1 MTNRTSRNV
10 PVDLARAL
18 SILVVVYFHLSYF
31 QLSATDT
38 GGALPELTMGMRS
51 VGPAGWLASW
61 FLQIMPLFFVAGGF
75 ANTLVVDRNVREH
88 HGYGQY
94 LAQRGRRLVGP
105 LGLYIGVATA
115 IGTALAWTAGPAA
128 GVEVSMMATRV
139 LWFVAV
145 YLVIILIA
153 PAMVVAHDRWG
164 TAVLALLL
172 GGALL
177 VDAASFATGRLNV
190 REINLLLVWPFAH
203 QLGIA
208 YARGWLRHQ
217 RPVRSWLTLG
227 GAVLAIVAL
236 LQVAPYPSTAVGVG
250 DQMISNLAPPTTPLA
265 LLALAQCAVLAL
277 VEHGAGTRMR
287 HSTRLKKVVGVLNAL
302 AVTIYLWHLPII
314 ALSVLLLLL
323 PSVIAGHAVGFLLS
337 TPFYVLVA
345 VPLLVVLV
353 PLIGRV
359 ERALIPPLGER
370 HSVLLTFGG
379 MLVLTV
385 ALQLVRSHGM
395 VLHPAVPSAA
405 AGPVLFAVGAT
416 MLARGSNLSA
426 RGVRRRWPPGLE
438 GHDESVVG
446 DGRA

>member
-1 MTNRTSRNV
+1 MTDRPARNV
-10 PVDLARAL
+10 PVDVARAA

-31 QLSATDT
+31 QLSATDA
-38 GGALPELTMGMRS
+38 GGALPELTSTMRS

-61 FLQIMPLFFVAGGF
+61 FLQIMPLFFIAGGF
-75 ANTLVVDRNVREH
+75 ANTLVVDRHVREQ
-88 HGYGQY
+88 HGYGHY
-94 LAQRGRRLVGP
+94 LAHRGRRLIGP

-115 IGTALAWTAGPAA
+115 IGTTLAWTAGPAA
-128 GVEVSMMATRV
+128 GVGVSVMATNV
-139 LWFVAV
+139 LWFVAI
-145 YLVIILIA
+145 YLVIIMIA

-172 GGALL
+172 GGSLL
-177 VDAASFATGRLNV
+177 VDAASFATGQLDV

-227 GAVLAIVAL
+227 GAVLGIVAL
-236 LQVAPYPSTAVGVG
+236 LHVAPYPTTAVGVG

-265 LLALAQCAVLAL
+265 LLALAQCAALAL
-277 VEHGAGTRMR
+277 VEQWTGQRLR
-287 HSTRLKKVVGVLNAL
+287 HHARLQKVVAVLNAL

-314 ALSVLLLLL
+314 ALSVGLLLL
-323 PSVIAGHAVGFLLS
+323 PSVVAGHAVGFLLS

-345 VPLLVVLV
+345 VPLLVLLV

-370 HSVLLTFGG
+370 HSVMLTFSG
-379 MLVLTV
+379 MLVLTIG
-385 ALQLVRSHGM
+385 LQLVRSHGM
-395 VLHPAVPSAA
+395 VLHPAVPLAA
-405 AGPVLFAVGAT
+405 AGPVLFTVGAT
-416 MLARGSNLSA
+416 MLARGSNLPEQ
-426 RGVRRRWPPGLE
+426 GVRHRWPSGRQR
-438 GHDESVVG
+438 HDESAVR